1 MFGSIKEIL
10 DKCESEGKEFWR
22 VILEDDMSDRNVD
35 GNESAEKM
43 RELWDAMYQAAKGYD
58 GGIKSAS
65 GLSGGDGKKMEEYIK
80 THECLCGDFM
90 GKVITEALK
99 MGESNACMKRIVAA
113 PTAGACG
120 VMPAILVPYYERMIL
135 QNINVEDNGNNA
147 KNNITTD
154 YGDNKSNNITTDN
167 AEQKDKDIKAK
178 KEADEKI
185 IKALYVA
192 AGIGEVIARRASISG
207 ARGGCQAEIG
217 SASAMA
223 AGALTYLQGGNEQQ
237 IADSVAMALKN
248 LLGLV
253 CDPVAGLVEVPCVK
267 RNVVGAVNA
276 VSSSQ
281 MASAGIKSRIPVDE
295 VIDAMAYVGDKMDES
310 LKETG
315 IGGLAGT
322 VSGKE
327 IAGRVL

>member
-10 DKCESEGKEFWR
+10 DKCESDGREFWR

-35 GNESAEKM
+35 ENESAQKM

-58 GGIKSAS
+58 GSIKSAS

-80 THECLCGDFM
+80 THECLCGEFM

-135 QNINVEDNGNNA
+135 QNINVEDNA
-147 KNNITTD
+147 ENNITTD

-167 AEQKDKDIKAK
+167 AEQKDKDTKAK

-248 LLGLV
+248 LLGLA

-315 IGGLAGT
+315 VGGLAGT

>member
-10 DKCESEGKEFWR
+10 DKCESDGREFWR

-35 GNESAEKM
+35 ENESAQKM

-58 GGIKSAS
+58 GSIKSAS

-135 QNINVEDNGNNA
+135 QNINVEDNA
-147 KNNITTD
+147 ENNITTD

-167 AEQKDKDIKAK
+167 AEQKDKDTKAK

-207 ARGGCQAEIG
+207 ARGGCQAEID

-248 LLGLV
+248 LLGLA

-315 IGGLAGT
+315 VGGLAGT

>member
-10 DKCESEGKEFWR
+10 DKCESDGREFWR

-35 GNESAEKM
+35 ENESAQKM

-58 GGIKSAS
+58 GSIKSAS

-80 THECLCGDFM
+80 THECLCGEFM

-135 QNINVEDNGNNA
+135 QNINVEDNA
-147 KNNITTD
+147 KNNITID

-167 AEQKDKDIKAK
+167 AEQKDKDTKAK

-315 IGGLAGT
+315 VGGLAGT

>member
-10 DKCESEGKEFWR
+10 DKCESDGMEFWR

-35 GNESAEKM
+35 ENESAQKM

-58 GGIKSAS
+58 GSIKSAS

-80 THECLCGDFM
+80 THECLCGEFM

-135 QNINVEDNGNNA
+135 QNINVEDNAN
-147 KNNITTD
+147 NNITTD

-167 AEQKDKDIKAK
+167 AEQKDKDTKAK

-315 IGGLAGT
+315 VGGLAGT

>member
-10 DKCESEGKEFWR
+10 DKCESEGREFWR

-35 GNESAEKM
+35 ENESAQKM

-58 GGIKSAS
+58 GSIKSAS

-120 VMPAILVPYYERMIL
+120 VMPAILVPYYERMIS
-135 QNINVEDNGNNA
+135 QNINVE
-147 KNNITTD
+147 
-154 YGDNKSNNITTDN
+154 DN
-167 AEQKDKDIKAK
+167 AEQKDKDTKAK

-223 AGALTYLQGGNEQQ
+223 AGALTYFQGGNEQQ

-315 IGGLAGT
+315 VGGLAGT

>member
-10 DKCESEGKEFWR
+10 DKCESGGMEFWR

-35 GNESAEKM
+35 ENESAQKM

-58 GGIKSAS
+58 GSIKSAS

-135 QNINVEDNGNNA
+135 QNINVEDNA
-147 KNNITTD
+147 ENNITTD

-167 AEQKDKDIKAK
+167 AEQKDKDTKAK

-315 IGGLAGT
+315 VGGLAGT

>member
-10 DKCESEGKEFWR
+10 DKCESDGREFWR
-22 VILEDDMSDRNVD
+22 VILESDRNVD
-35 GNESAEKM
+35 ENESAQKM

-58 GGIKSAS
+58 GSIKSAS

-80 THECLCGDFM
+80 THECLCGEFM

-135 QNINVEDNGNNA
+135 QNINVEDNA

-167 AEQKDKDIKAK
+167 AEQKDKDTKAK

-315 IGGLAGT
+315 VGGLAGT

>member
-35 GNESAEKM
+35 ENESAQKM

-58 GGIKSAS
+58 GSIKSAS

-80 THECLCGDFM
+80 THECLCGEFM

-120 VMPAILVPYYERMIL
+120 VMPAILVPYYERMIS
-135 QNINVEDNGNNA
+135 QNINVEDNA

-167 AEQKDKDIKAK
+167 AEQKDKDTKAK

-315 IGGLAGT
+315 VGGLAGT

>member
-1 MFGSIKEIL
+1 
-10 DKCESEGKEFWR
+10 
-22 VILEDDMSDRNVD
+22 
-35 GNESAEKM
+35 
-43 RELWDAMYQAAKGYD
+43 MYQAAKGYD
-58 GGIKSAS
+58 GSIKSAS

-135 QNINVEDNGNNA
+135 QNINVEDNA

-167 AEQKDKDIKAK
+167 AEQKDKDTKAK

-315 IGGLAGT
+315 VGGLAGT

>member
-35 GNESAEKM
+35 ENESAQKM

-58 GGIKSAS
+58 GSIKSAS

-80 THECLCGDFM
+80 THECLCGEFM

-120 VMPAILVPYYERMIL
+120 VMPAILVPYYERMIS
-135 QNINVEDNGNNA
+135 QNINVEDNA

-167 AEQKDKDIKAK
+167 AEQKDKDTNAK

-315 IGGLAGT
+315 VGGLAGT

>member
-35 GNESAEKM
+35 ENESVEKM

-135 QNINVEDNGNNA
+135 ENIKDNEQ
-147 KNNITTD
+147 NNI
-154 YGDNKSNNITTDN
+154 KTDN
-167 AEQKDKDIKAK
+167 AEQKDKDTKAK

-192 AGIGEVIARRASISG
+192 AGIGEVIAERASISG

-315 IGGLAGT
+315 VGGLAGT
-322 VSGKE
+322 ASGKE
-327 IAGRVL
+327 IAKRVL

>member
-10 DKCESEGKEFWR
+10 DKCESDGREFWR

-35 GNESAEKM
+35 ENESAGKM

-58 GGIKSAS
+58 GSIKSAS

-120 VMPAILVPYYERMIL
+120 VMPAILVPYYERMIS
-135 QNINVEDNGNNA
+135 QNINVEDNA

-167 AEQKDKDIKAK
+167 AEQKDKDTKAK

-315 IGGLAGT
+315 VGGLAGT

>member
-10 DKCESEGKEFWR
+10 DKCESGGMEFWR

-35 GNESAEKM
+35 ENESAQKM

-58 GGIKSAS
+58 GSIKSAS

-80 THECLCGDFM
+80 THECLCGDFI

-135 QNINVEDNGNNA
+135 QNINVEDNA
-147 KNNITTD
+147 ENNITTD

-167 AEQKDKDIKAK
+167 AEQKDKDTKAK

-315 IGGLAGT
+315 VGGLAGT

>member
-1 MFGSIKEIL
+1 MFDSIKEIL
-10 DKCESEGKEFWR
+10 DKCESDGREFWR

-35 GNESAEKM
+35 ENESAQKM

-58 GGIKSAS
+58 GSIKSAS

-135 QNINVEDNGNNA
+135 QNINVEDNA
-147 KNNITTD
+147 ENNITTD

-167 AEQKDKDIKAK
+167 AEQKDKDTKAK

-248 LLGLV
+248 LLGLA

-315 IGGLAGT
+315 VGGLAGT

>member
-10 DKCESEGKEFWR
+10 DKCESEGREFWR

-35 GNESAEKM
+35 ENESAQKM

-58 GGIKSAS
+58 GSIKSAS

-80 THECLCGDFM
+80 THECLCGEFM

-135 QNINVEDNGNNA
+135 QNINVEDNA

-167 AEQKDKDIKAK
+167 AEQKDKDTKAK
-178 KEADEKI
+178 KESDEKI

-315 IGGLAGT
+315 VGGLAGT

>member
-10 DKCESEGKEFWR
+10 DKCESDGREFWR

-35 GNESAEKM
+35 ENESAQKM

-58 GGIKSAS
+58 GSIKSAS

-80 THECLCGDFM
+80 THECLCGEFM

-135 QNINVEDNGNNA
+135 QNINVEDNA

-167 AEQKDKDIKAK
+167 AEQKDKDTKAK

-192 AGIGEVIARRASISG
+192 AGIGEDIARRASISG

-315 IGGLAGT
+315 VGGLAGT

>member
-10 DKCESEGKEFWR
+10 DKCESDGREFWR

-35 GNESAEKM
+35 ENESAQKM

-58 GGIKSAS
+58 GSIKSAS

-135 QNINVEDNGNNA
+135 QNINVEDNA
-147 KNNITTD
+147 ENNITTD

-167 AEQKDKDIKAK
+167 AEQKDKDTKAK

-248 LLGLV
+248 LLGLA

-267 RNVVGAVNA
+267 RNVVGSVNA
-276 VSSSQ
+276 VSPVSP
-281 MASAGIKSRIPVDE
+281 AIPDRPQ
-295 VIDAMAYVGDKMDES
+295 A
-310 LKETG
+310 
-315 IGGLAGT
+315 
-322 VSGKE
+322 
-327 IAGRVL
+327 

>member
-10 DKCESEGKEFWR
+10 DKCESDGREFWR

-35 GNESAEKM
+35 ENESAQKM

-58 GGIKSAS
+58 GSIKSAS

-80 THECLCGDFM
+80 THECLCGEFM

-135 QNINVEDNGNNA
+135 QNINVEDNA

-167 AEQKDKDIKAK
+167 AEQKDKDTKAK

-253 CDPVAGLVEVPCVK
+253 CDPVAGLVEVPGVK

-315 IGGLAGT
+315 VGGLAGT

>member
-10 DKCESEGKEFWR
+10 DKCESDGKEFWR
-22 VILEDDMSDRNVD
+22 VILEDDMADRNVD
-35 GNESAEKM
+35 ENESAGKM

-58 GGIKSAS
+58 GSIKSAS

>member
-10 DKCESEGKEFWR
+10 DKCESDGREFWR

-35 GNESAEKM
+35 ENESAQKM

-58 GGIKSAS
+58 GSIKSAS

-99 MGESNACMKRIVAA
+99 MGESNACMKRIGAA

-135 QNINVEDNGNNA
+135 QNINVEDNA

-167 AEQKDKDIKAK
+167 AEQKDKDTKAK

-315 IGGLAGT
+315 VGGLAGT

>member
-10 DKCESEGKEFWR
+10 DKCESDGREFWR
-22 VILEDDMSDRNVD
+22 VILEDDMADRNVD
-35 GNESAEKM
+35 ENESAGKM

-58 GGIKSAS
+58 GSIKSAS

-80 THECLCGDFM
+80 THECLCGEFM

-120 VMPAILVPYYERMIL
+120 VMPAILVPYYERMIS
-135 QNINVEDNGNNA
+135 QNINVEDNA

-167 AEQKDKDIKAK
+167 AEQKDKDTKAK

-253 CDPVAGLVEVPCVK
+253 CDPVAGLVEVSCVK

-315 IGGLAGT
+315 VGGLAGT
-322 VSGKE
+322 VLGKE

>member
-10 DKCESEGKEFWR
+10 DKCESDGREFWR

-35 GNESAEKM
+35 ENESAQKM

-58 GGIKSAS
+58 GSIKSAS

-135 QNINVEDNGNNA
+135 QNINVEDNA

-167 AEQKDKDIKAK
+167 AEQKDKDTKAK

-237 IADSVAMALKN
+237 IDRKSTRLN
-248 LLGLV
+248 SSH
-253 CDPVAGLVEVPCVK
+253 CI
-267 RNVVGAVNA
+267 
-276 VSSSQ
+276 VSRMPSS
-281 MASAGIKSRIPVDE
+281 A
-295 VIDAMAYVGDKMDES
+295 
-310 LKETG
+310 
-315 IGGLAGT
+315 
-322 VSGKE
+322 
-327 IAGRVL
+327 

>member
-10 DKCESEGKEFWR
+10 DKCESEGREFWR

-35 GNESAEKM
+35 ENESAQKM
-43 RELWDAMYQAAKGYD
+43 RELWDAMYQAAKVYD
-58 GGIKSAS
+58 GSIKSAS

-80 THECLCGDFM
+80 THECLCGEFM

-135 QNINVEDNGNNA
+135 QNINVEDNA

-167 AEQKDKDIKAK
+167 AEQKDKDTKAK

-315 IGGLAGT
+315 VGGLAGT

>member
-10 DKCESEGKEFWR
+10 DKCESEGREFWR

-35 GNESAEKM
+35 ENESAQKM
-43 RELWDAMYQAAKGYD
+43 RELWDAMYQAAKRYD
-58 GGIKSAS
+58 GSIKSAS

-80 THECLCGDFM
+80 THECLCGEFM

-135 QNINVEDNGNNA
+135 QNINVEDNA

-167 AEQKDKDIKAK
+167 AEQKDKDTKAK

-315 IGGLAGT
+315 VGGLAGT

>member
-10 DKCESEGKEFWR
+10 DKCESDGREFWR

-35 GNESAEKM
+35 ENESAGKM

-58 GGIKSAS
+58 GSIKSAS

-80 THECLCGDFM
+80 THECLCGEFM

-120 VMPAILVPYYERMIL
+120 VMPAILVPYYERMIS
-135 QNINVEDNGNNA
+135 QNINVEDNA

-167 AEQKDKDIKAK
+167 AEQKDKDTKAK

-217 SASAMA
+217 SASAMS

-315 IGGLAGT
+315 VGGLAGT

>member
-10 DKCESEGKEFWR
+10 DKCESDGREFWR

-35 GNESAEKM
+35 ENESAGKM

-58 GGIKSAS
+58 GSIKSAS

-135 QNINVEDNGNNA
+135 QNINVEDNA
-147 KNNITTD
+147 KNNIITD

-178 KEADEKI
+178 KEDEKI

-315 IGGLAGT
+315 VGGLAGT
-322 VSGKE
+322 ASGKE

>member
-10 DKCESEGKEFWR
+10 DKCESDGREFWR

-35 GNESAEKM
+35 ENESAQKM

-58 GGIKSAS
+58 GSIKSAS

-80 THECLCGDFM
+80 THECLCGEFM

-120 VMPAILVPYYERMIL
+120 VMPAILVPYYERMIS
-135 QNINVEDNGNNA
+135 QNINVEDNA

-167 AEQKDKDIKAK
+167 AEQKDKDTKAK

-192 AGIGEVIARRASISG
+192 AGIGEVIARKASISG

-315 IGGLAGT
+315 VGGLAGT

>member
-10 DKCESEGKEFWR
+10 DKCESDGREFWR

-35 GNESAEKM
+35 ENESAQKM

-58 GGIKSAS
+58 GSIKSAS

-135 QNINVEDNGNNA
+135 QNINVEDNA
-147 KNNITTD
+147 ENNITTD

-167 AEQKDKDIKAK
+167 AEQKDKDTKAK

-223 AGALTYLQGGNEQQ
+223 SGALTYLQGGNEQQ

-248 LLGLV
+248 LLGLA

-315 IGGLAGT
+315 VGGLAGT

>member
-10 DKCESEGKEFWR
+10 DKCESDGREFWR

-35 GNESAEKM
+35 ENESAGKM

-58 GGIKSAS
+58 GSIKSAS

-80 THECLCGDFM
+80 THECLCGEFM

-120 VMPAILVPYYERMIL
+120 VMPAILVPYYERMIS
-135 QNINVEDNGNNA
+135 QNINVEDNA

-167 AEQKDKDIKAK
+167 AEQKDKDTKAK

>member
-10 DKCESEGKEFWR
+10 DKCESDGREFWR

-35 GNESAEKM
+35 ENESAQKM

-58 GGIKSAS
+58 GSIKSAS

-120 VMPAILVPYYERMIL
+120 VMPAILVPYYERMIS
-135 QNINVEDNGNNA
+135 QNINVEDN
-147 KNNITTD
+147 T
-154 YGDNKSNNITTDN
+154 
-167 AEQKDKDIKAK
+167 EQKDKDTKAK

-315 IGGLAGT
+315 VGGLAGT

>member
-35 GNESAEKM
+35 ENESAQKM

-58 GGIKSAS
+58 GSIKSAS

-80 THECLCGDFM
+80 THECLCGEFM

-120 VMPAILVPYYERMIL
+120 VMPAILVPYYERMIS
-135 QNINVEDNGNNA
+135 QNINVEDNA

-167 AEQKDKDIKAK
+167 AEKKDKDTKAK

-315 IGGLAGT
+315 VGGLAGT

>member
-10 DKCESEGKEFWR
+10 DKCESDGMEFWR

-35 GNESAEKM
+35 ENESAQKM

-58 GGIKSAS
+58 GSIKSAS

-80 THECLCGDFM
+80 THECLCGEFM

-135 QNINVEDNGNNA
+135 QNINVEDNA

-167 AEQKDKDIKAK
+167 AEQKDKDTKAK

-192 AGIGEVIARRASISG
+192 AGIGEVIAQRASISG

-315 IGGLAGT
+315 VGGLAGT

>member
-10 DKCESEGKEFWR
+10 DKCESEGREFWR

-35 GNESAEKM
+35 ENESAQKM

-58 GGIKSAS
+58 GSIKSES
-65 GLSGGDGKKMEEYIK
+65 GLSGGDCKKMEEYIK
-80 THECLCGDFM
+80 THECLCGEFM

-135 QNINVEDNGNNA
+135 QNINVEDNA

-167 AEQKDKDIKAK
+167 AEQKDKDTKAK

-295 VIDAMAYVGDKMDES
+295 VIDAMAYVGDKLDES

-315 IGGLAGT
+315 VGGLAGT

>member
-1 MFGSIKEIL
+1 
-10 DKCESEGKEFWR
+10 
-22 VILEDDMSDRNVD
+22 
-35 GNESAEKM
+35 
-43 RELWDAMYQAAKGYD
+43 
-58 GGIKSAS
+58 
-65 GLSGGDGKKMEEYIK
+65 
-80 THECLCGDFM
+80 
-90 GKVITEALK
+90 
-99 MGESNACMKRIVAA
+99 
-113 PTAGACG
+113 
-120 VMPAILVPYYERMIL
+120 MPAILVPYYERMIL
-135 QNINVEDNGNNA
+135 QNINVEDNA
-147 KNNITTD
+147 ENNITTD

-167 AEQKDKDIKAK
+167 AEQKDKDTKAK

-248 LLGLV
+248 LLGLA

-315 IGGLAGT
+315 VGGLAGT

>member
-10 DKCESEGKEFWR
+10 DKCESDGREFWR
-22 VILEDDMSDRNVD
+22 VIFEDDMSDRNVD
-35 GNESAEKM
+35 ENESAQKM

-58 GGIKSAS
+58 GSIKSAS

-135 QNINVEDNGNNA
+135 QNINVEDNA

-167 AEQKDKDIKAK
+167 AEQKDKDTKAK

-315 IGGLAGT
+315 VGGLAGT

>member
-10 DKCESEGKEFWR
+10 DKCESDGREFWR

-35 GNESAEKM
+35 ENESAQKM

-58 GGIKSAS
+58 GSIKSAS

-80 THECLCGDFM
+80 THECLCGEFM

-135 QNINVEDNGNNA
+135 QNIKVEDNA

-167 AEQKDKDIKAK
+167 AEQKDKDTKAK

-315 IGGLAGT
+315 VGGLAGT